1 VGRGAYQVPHRVHF
15 AAPAE
20 GALVAV
26 DGIAQELQRHAHLG
40 LADRIPVR
48 NHEAAAALARDPDTI
63 LDRVDSGHVGGI
75 ARIEK
80 RSSGA
85 KESASPRKE
94 KVAPTT
100 SVAGDGTAHF
110 APPQSAGDDRLR
122 LIAIALVAALALL
135 AMILVR
141 RPASRAL
148 QDMAGALPM
157 ETIVLTASLI
167 FVSVLVGLSVVL
179 IIGPALGP

>member
-1 VGRGAYQVPHRVHF
+1 MKRMWERSRFWVPTAILFVALLTALSTPYLAGATASSSNRVPKTLWKTY
-15 AAPAE
+15 P
-20 GALVAV
+20 L
-26 DGIAQELQRHAHLG
+26 
-40 LADRIPVR
+40 
-48 NHEAAAALARDPDTI
+48 DP
-63 LDRVDSGHVGGI
+63 
-75 ARIEK
+75 
-80 RSSGA
+80 SGA
-85 KESASPRKE
+85 I
-94 KVAPTT
+94 APTT

-110 APPQSAGDDRLR
+110 APQPSAGDDHVR

-141 RPASRAL
+141 RSASRAFR
-148 QDMAGALPM
+148 DMTGALPM

>member
-1 VGRGAYQVPHRVHF
+1 MKRVQERSRFWVPTVVLIVALLTALSTAYL
-15 AAPAE
+15 AEAPASNSNRVPKT
-20 GALVAV
+20 LWKTYP
-26 DGIAQELQRHAHLG
+26 L
-40 LADRIPVR
+40 
-48 NHEAAAALARDPDTI
+48 DP
-63 LDRVDSGHVGGI
+63 
-75 ARIEK
+75 
-80 RSSGA
+80 SGA
-85 KESASPRKE
+85 I
-94 KVAPTT
+94 APTT
-100 SVAGDGTAHF
+100 PVAGDGTAHF
-110 APPQSAGDDRLR
+110 APQQSAGDDHVR

>member
-1 VGRGAYQVPHRVHF
+1 MKRVQERSRFWVPTVVLIV
-15 AAPAE
+15 ALLTALSTPYLAEAPASNSNRVPKT
-20 GALVAV
+20 LWKTYP
-26 DGIAQELQRHAHLG
+26 L
-40 LADRIPVR
+40 
-48 NHEAAAALARDPDTI
+48 DP
-63 LDRVDSGHVGGI
+63 
-75 ARIEK
+75 
-80 RSSGA
+80 SGA
-85 KESASPRKE
+85 I
-94 KVAPTT
+94 APTT

-110 APPQSAGDDRLR
+110 APQQSAGDDRVR

-141 RPASRAL
+141 RSASRAFR
-148 QDMAGALPM
+148 DMAGALPM

>member
-1 VGRGAYQVPHRVHF
+1 MKRMWERSRFWVPTAILFVALLTALSTPYLAGAASSSNRVPKTLWKTY
-15 AAPAE
+15 P
-20 GALVAV
+20 L
-26 DGIAQELQRHAHLG
+26 
-40 LADRIPVR
+40 
-48 NHEAAAALARDPDTI
+48 DP
-63 LDRVDSGHVGGI
+63 SGGI

-135 AMILVR
+135 VMILVTR
-141 RPASRAL
+141 SASRAL
-148 QDMAGALPM
+148 RDIAGALPM
-157 ETIVLTASLI
+157 DTIVLNASIIL
-167 FVSVLVGLSVVL
+167 VSVLVGIGVVL
-179 IIGPALGP
+179 LISPALGP

>member
-1 VGRGAYQVPHRVHF
+1 MKRMWERSRFWVPTAILFVALLTALSTPYLAGATASSSNRVPKTLWKTF
-15 AAPAE
+15 P
-20 GALVAV
+20 L
-26 DGIAQELQRHAHLG
+26 
-40 LADRIPVR
+40 
-48 NHEAAAALARDPDTI
+48 DPN
-63 LDRVDSGHVGGI
+63 GGI

-135 AMILVR
+135 VMILVTR
-141 RPASRAL
+141 SASRAL
-148 QDMAGALPM
+148 RDIAGALPM
-157 ETIVLTASLI
+157 DTIVLNASIIL
-167 FVSVLVGLSVVL
+167 VSVLVGIGVVL
-179 IIGPALGP
+179 LISPALGP

>member
-1 VGRGAYQVPHRVHF
+1 MKRMWERSRFWVPTVVLIL
-15 AAPAE
+15 ALLTALSTPYLAEAPASNSNRVPKT
-20 GALVAV
+20 LWKTYP
-26 DGIAQELQRHAHLG
+26 L
-40 LADRIPVR
+40 
-48 NHEAAAALARDPDTI
+48 DP
-63 LDRVDSGHVGGI
+63 
-75 ARIEK
+75 
-80 RSSGA
+80 SGA
-85 KESASPRKE
+85 I
-94 KVAPTT
+94 APTT

-110 APPQSAGDDRLR
+110 APQQSAGDDRVR

-135 AMILVR
+135 AMIVVR

>member
-1 VGRGAYQVPHRVHF
+1 MERMWERSRFWVPTAILFVALLTALSTPYLAGAT
-15 AAPAE
+15 ASSS
-20 GALVAV
+20 
-26 DGIAQELQRHAHLG
+26 
-40 LADRIPVR
+40 
-48 NHEAAAALARDPDTI
+48 
-63 LDRVDSGHVGGI
+63 DRVPKTLWKTFPLDPNGGI

-85 KESASPRKE
+85 KERASPRKE

>member
-1 VGRGAYQVPHRVHF
+1 MKRVQERSRFWVPTVVLIV
-15 AAPAE
+15 ALLTALSTPYLAEAPASNSNRVPKT
-20 GALVAV
+20 LWKTYP
-26 DGIAQELQRHAHLG
+26 L
-40 LADRIPVR
+40 
-48 NHEAAAALARDPDTI
+48 DP
-63 LDRVDSGHVGGI
+63 
-75 ARIEK
+75 
-80 RSSGA
+80 SGA
-85 KESASPRKE
+85 I
-94 KVAPTT
+94 APTT

-110 APPQSAGDDRLR
+110 APQQSAGDDRVR
-122 LIAIALVAALALL
+122 LVAIALVAALALL
-135 AMILVR
+135 AMIVVR

>member
-1 VGRGAYQVPHRVHF
+1 MKRVQERSRFWVPTVVLIV
-15 AAPAE
+15 ALLTALSTPYLAEAPASNSNRVPKT
-20 GALVAV
+20 LWKTYP
-26 DGIAQELQRHAHLG
+26 L
-40 LADRIPVR
+40 
-48 NHEAAAALARDPDTI
+48 DP
-63 LDRVDSGHVGGI
+63 SGGI

-80 RSSGA
+80 RSSGP

-110 APPQSAGDDRLR
+110 APQPSAGDDRVR

>member
-1 VGRGAYQVPHRVHF
+1 MKRVQERSRFWVPTVVLIV
-15 AAPAE
+15 ALLTALSTPYLAEAPASNSNRVPKT
-20 GALVAV
+20 LWKTYP
-26 DGIAQELQRHAHLG
+26 L
-40 LADRIPVR
+40 
-48 NHEAAAALARDPDTI
+48 DPSGTI
-63 LDRVDSGHVGGI
+63 
-75 ARIEK
+75 
-80 RSSGA
+80 
-85 KESASPRKE
+85 
-94 KVAPTT
+94 APTT

-110 APPQSAGDDRLR
+110 APQPSAGDDHVR